1 MVCMNKIKKTF
12 GLRYAGKRQ
21 RFARSVIAGD
31 FVFLSGSSGRI
42 METGEV
48 SSDDVRVQTRVALD
62 KIKAALEEAGSSLE
76 NIVKVVVYFKD
87 MRDYE
92 QVRETEF
99 EYYKEHAPA
108 LAYDPPAS
116 TVCQVVSLSKENML
130 VEFDIIALRG

>member
-1 MVCMNKIKKTF
+1 MSKIKKTF

-42 METGEV
+42 METGEI
-48 SSDDVRVQTRVALD
+48 SSDDVQVQTRVALD
-62 KIKAALEEAGSSLE
+62 KIKTALEEAGSSLE
-76 NIVKVVVYFKD
+76 NIVKVVVYFKN
-87 MRDYE
+87 MKDYE
-92 QVRETEF
+92 RVRETEF

-108 LAYDPPAS
+108 LADDPPAS